1 MTARN
6 RNRTRFLLTTC
17 CLLLTIRPSKAQE
30 AVLLRESFAP
40 GYAYHVSSRVELS
53 GTLTMPPEKDKA
65 AQTLTVT
72 GNSSID
78 YDELIL
84 GRDKDGQV
92 QKTLRIYRKS
102 DVQRKVGDQ
111 PQQSGIRP
119 EVRRQVLLRHKQN
132 EVPFSPDGP
141 LTWGEIDL
149 VRTDVF
155 TPALAGMLPA
165 QAVRPGAQWDA
176 AVSALQELTDLERV
190 ESGSLRCRYD
200 QETVAAN
207 RRHARVS
214 FTGTVRGTG
223 EDGPTSHTLEGYF
236 LFDLQLQHLSYLF
249 LKGVQTLL
257 DKDGKPAGRVAGQ
270 FTLTRQVGIRSPEF
284 TTEALKRTALEPTD
298 DNTLL
303 LYDNPETGLRLLY
316 PRRWRVGAVR
326 DRQLTIEEN
335 KGSGLLLTV
344 EAAGKT
350 PTPEQYLNESKTWL
364 QGQKVQVLGTLPPRV
379 LQKEPQG
386 LEHFAM
392 NIQVGKQTFL
402 MDYYVIRQPTGGATV
417 AARLVPTDTAARQD
431 VARIVRTIR
440 LAPTKN

>member
-1 MTARN
+1 
-6 RNRTRFLLTTC
+6 
-17 CLLLTIRPSKAQE
+17 
-30 AVLLRESFAP
+30 VLLRENFAP
-40 GYAYHVSSRVELS
+40 GYAYHVSARVELS
-53 GTLTMPPEKDKA
+53 GTLTLPPEKDKA
-65 AQTLTVT
+65 AQTLAVT
-72 GNSSID
+72 GSSAIE
-78 YDELIL
+78 YDELVL

-111 PQQSGIRP
+111 PQQTGIRP

-141 LTWGEIDL
+141 LTWAEIDL

-155 TPALAGMLPA
+155 TPALGGMLPA

-176 AVSALQELTDLERV
+176 AVTALQELTDLERV

-200 QETVAAN
+200 QETVLAN
-207 RRHARVS
+207 RKHARVS

-236 LFDLQLQHLSYLF
+236 LFDLQSQHLSYLF

-257 DKDGKPAGRVAGQ
+257 DKDGKPAGKVEGQ
-270 FTLTRQVGIRSPEF
+270 FTLTRQAGVRCPEF
-284 TTEALKRTALEPTD
+284 ETEALKRVALEPND

-316 PRRWRVGAVR
+316 PRRWRVGAVK
-326 DRQLTIEEN
+326 DRQVTIEEN

-344 EAAGKT
+344 EPLSKVPAAT
-350 PTPEQYLNESKTWL
+350 QYLNESKTWL

-386 LEHFAM
+386 LEHFAL
-392 NIQVGKQTFL
+392 NIQVGQQKFL
-402 MDYYVIRQPTGGATV
+402 MDYYVIRQPAGGATV
-417 AARLVPTDTAARQD
+417 AARLVPTDTDARRD
-431 VARIVRTIR
+431 VVRIVHSIR
-440 LAPTKN
+440 LAQPKN

>member
-1 MTARN
+1 V
-6 RNRTRFLLTTC
+6 
-17 CLLLTIRPSKAQE
+17 PAQE
-30 AVLLRESFAP
+30 AVLLRENFAP
-40 GYAYHVSSRVELS
+40 GYTYHVSSRVELS
-53 GTLTMPPEKDKA
+53 GTLTLPPEKDKA

-72 GNSSID
+72 GTSAID
-78 YDELIL
+78 YDELVL

-92 QKTLRIYRKS
+92 QKTLRVYRQS

-111 PQQSGIRP
+111 PQQTGIRP

-155 TPALAGMLPA
+155 TPALTGLLPA
-165 QAVRPGAQWDA
+165 QAVRPGARWDA
-176 AVSALQELTDLERV
+176 TLSALQELTDLERV
-190 ESGSLRCRYD
+190 EVGSLRCRYE

-207 RRHARVS
+207 RRLARVS

-236 LFDLQLQHLSYLF
+236 LFDLQSQHLSYLF

-257 DKDGKPAGRVAGQ
+257 DKDGKAAGRVEGQ
-270 FTLTRQVGIRSPEF
+270 FTLTRQVGVRPPEF
-284 TTEALKRTALEPTD
+284 AAEALKRTVLDPND

-326 DRQLTIEEN
+326 DRQVTIEEG
-335 KGSGLLLTV
+335 KGNGLLLTV
-344 EAAGKT
+344 EPPAKV
-350 PTPEQYLNESKTWL
+350 PTPAQYLTESKTWL
-364 QGQKVQVLGTLPPRV
+364 QGQKVLVQGTLPPRV
-379 LQKEPQG
+379 LQKEPLG
-386 LEHFAM
+386 LEHFAL
-392 NIQVGKQTFL
+392 NIQVGQQKFL
-402 MDYYVIRQPTGGATV
+402 MDYYIVRQPAGGATV
-417 AARLVPTDTAARQD
+417 AARLVPTDNDARRD
-431 VARIVRTIR
+431 VVRIVSSIR
-440 LAPTKN
+440 LAQPRN

>member
-1 MTARN
+1 MTSRN
-6 RNRTRFLLTTC
+6 RNRTRFLVITC
-17 CLLLTIRPSKAQE
+17 CLVLTARPAHAQE
-30 AVLLRESFAP
+30 AALLRENFAP

-53 GTLTMPPEKDKA
+53 GTLTLPPEKDKT
-65 AQTLTVT
+65 AQTLNVT
-72 GNSSID
+72 GSSAID
-78 YDELIL
+78 YDELVL

-92 QKTLRIYRKS
+92 NKTLRVYRKS
-102 DVQRKVGDQ
+102 EVQRKVGDQ

-119 EVRRQVLLRHKQN
+119 EVRRQVLLRHKQS

-155 TPALAGMLPA
+155 TPALTGMLPA

-176 AVSALQELTDLERV
+176 SAFALQELTDLERV

-200 QETVAAN
+200 QETVVAN
-207 RRHARVS
+207 RRHARVA

-236 LFDLQLQHLSYLF
+236 LFDLQSQHLSYLY

-257 DKDGKPAGRVAGQ
+257 DKDGKPAGRVEGQ
-270 FTLTRQVGIRSPEF
+270 FTLTRQVGVRPPEF
-284 TTEALKRTALEPTD
+284 TAETLKRTALEPTD

-303 LYDNPETGLRLLY
+303 LYDNPETGVRLLY

-326 DRQLTIEEN
+326 DRQLTIEEG

-344 EAAGKT
+344 EAPGKV
-350 PTPEQYLNESKTWL
+350 PTPAQYLNESKTWL
-364 QGQKVQVLGTLPPRV
+364 QGQKVQVLGELPPRV

-386 LEHFAM
+386 LEHFAL
-392 NIQVGKQTFL
+392 NIQVGKQPFL
-402 MDYYVIRQPTGGATV
+402 MDYYIVRQPAGGATV
-417 AARLVPTDTAARQD
+417 AARLVPTDAAARRD
-431 VARIVRTIR
+431 VVRIVASIR
-440 LAPTKN
+440 LAPPKN